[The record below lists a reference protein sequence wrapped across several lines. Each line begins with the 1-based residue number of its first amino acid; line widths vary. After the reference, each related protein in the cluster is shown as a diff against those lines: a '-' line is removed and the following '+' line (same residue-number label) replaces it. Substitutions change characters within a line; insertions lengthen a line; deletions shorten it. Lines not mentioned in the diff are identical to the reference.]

1 MKELTE
7 VRWHARAG
15 QGAVTASKL
24 LAEAAME
31 EGFYIQAFPEY
42 GAEREG
48 APVRSFTR
56 ISTTPV
62 RVHSQIY
69 EPDVVLILD
78 STLIGSVNATEGLR
92 EGGAIII
99 NTPKN
104 PAEMQDR
111 MGDLAGKFKI
121 FTVDATSISLD
132 AIGRPM
138 PNIPMLG
145 AFIWATGLLDFRSVA
160 EKMRKVLSKK
170 FGEKILEGN
179 LVALK
184 RGYEEVKS

>member
-78 STLIGSVNATEGLR
+78 STLIGSVNVTEGLR
-92 EGGAIII
+92 EGGVVII
-99 NTPKN
+99 NTSRE
-104 PAEMQDR
+104 PAEIRARID
-111 MGDLAGKFKI
+111 DLAGKFKI

-145 AFIWATGLLDFRSVA
+145 AFIGATGLLDFRSVA
-160 EKMRKVLSKK
+160 EKMRKVFSKK
-170 FGEKILEGN
+170 FGEKIVEGN
-179 LVALK
+179 LAALK